1 MSTTKCTST
10 LQSNGHNQG
19 LEGGDGGQDEAE
31 AVLVLSEKPESRKR
45 ASVSIFKR
53 RLQIKIVSDI
63 LDLVFTV

>member
-10 LQSNGHNQG
+10 LQSDGHEQG

-31 AVLVLSEKPESRKR
+31 AVLALSEKPERRKR

-53 RLQIKIVSDI
+53 CVQIQIVSDI